1 MSKID
6 LVLLGLLMEQERH
19 GYDILRA
26 IEDREMKRWVGVSTQ
41 GIYKG
46 LARLEAA
53 DLLKVRKESGESHP
67 NRNVY
72 RITDSGVGRFH
83 ELAGSAIAEPVQPY
97 FPVLW
102 GVGFAHLLDRDDL
115 VARMEE
121 RCNRLKPI
129 RGLLEKTR
137 AQHSESDCPLTAD
150 AIVEYYEELIEMELK
165 WMNRLQRRIKR
176 TKEWPKGGDKA

>member
-53 DLLKVRKESGESHP
+53 DLLEVRKESGESHP

-72 RITDSGVGRFH
+72 RITDSGVDRFH
-83 ELAGSAIAEPVQPY
+83 ELAGKAIAEPVQPY

-102 GVGFAHLLDRDDL
+102 GVGFAHLLDRDHL
-115 VARMEE
+115 VGRMEE
-121 RCNRLKPI
+121 RCERLKPI
-129 RGLLEKTR
+129 QALLEETR
-137 AQHSESDCPLTAD
+137 VQHRESGRPFTSD
-150 AIVEYYEELIEMELK
+150 AIIEYYEELIEMELK
-165 WMNRLQRRIKR
+165 WMNRLQRRIR
-176 TKEWPKGGDKA
+176 STQEWPEGGDKA